1 MSFRVLL
8 PIIPSLSISL
18 LLKLIRS
25 ILIFLVDL
33 ISREKTKYKSTSI

>member
-25 ILIFLVDL
+25 ILIFKVDL
-33 ISREKTKYKSTSI
+33 ILREKTKYKGTSI